1 MFQFPAQV
9 VLQTS
14 LIDWTEVT
22 ENALDELVNGDE
34 DAVKNA
40 LNLMNGRINNLI
52 KLVQGKL
59 KKPDRG
65 KIIALI
71 TLDVHGREVVERLI
85 RDKCEGP
92 EAFAWQQQLKFYW
105 QDGTKDCKFNIELN
119 ENVVHYALY

>member
-119 ENVVHYALY
+119 EL